1 MQQLVSRLVDPDSLA
16 REHCEVIGIAELHG
30 HLYVL
35 QNKSKSIH
43 VSLADKPY
51 TMLGDVALDGAL
63 EPTDLAASLMEN
75 CLYITDS
82 GENGCVWRVQVEER
96 VAETC
101 PERVELKLAQ
111 NASGF
116 EGMSPEASSAA
127 GTESAQG
134 SAGGYDREVKQRN
147 STDTGTACTA
157 ADEASAAEHASVTN
171 VDEPVSKTQEETSQ
185 PFIRD
190 SEAGIDLQ
198 QFIQMITGCQVSAV
212 NISEA
217 TPHKSES
224 SSASK
229 AKRAKDDDAGEMI
242 RSLLERTGVMK
253 KIAERERENAGPRV
267 FEITRHYDAQ
277 RFLFNIDVIFYCW
290 IGLC

>member
-1 MQQLVSRLVDPDSLA
+1 VDPDSLA

-43 VSLADKPY
+43 VSLSDKPY

-63 EPTDLAASLMEN
+63 EPTDLAASLMDS

-96 VAETC
+96 VAETS

-116 EGMSPEASSAA
+116 EGVSPEASSAA
-127 GTESAQG
+127 GMESTQG
-134 SAGGYDREVKQRN
+134 SAKGCDREVKQRN
-147 STDTGTACTA
+147 STDSSTVCTA
-157 ADEASAAEHASVTN
+157 ADEASAAENVSVTN
-171 VDEPVSKTQEETSQ
+171 NDEPVSKTQEEANQ
-185 PFIRD
+185 PFIRV

-198 QFIQMITGCQVSAV
+198 EFIQMITGCQVSAV
-212 NISEA
+212 NVTEA

-229 AKRAKDDDAGEMI
+229 AKRMKDDDDGEMI

-253 KIAERERENAGPRV
+253 RIAECEHGNAGPRV
-267 FEITRHYDAQ
+267 FEITRHYDVQ
-277 RFLFNIDVIFYCW
+277 RFLFNMDVIFYCW
-290 IGLC
+290 ILAF